1 MRSELLKN
9 IPAFLKKELNSGSR
23 FSFENIS
30 LEDVKKVTRE
40 LDFSKAFQL
49 LDIPTKIIKQ
59 NADIFCE
66 FFFVNINHSINNS
79 TFPEQ
84 LTLADVKPVFKKNS
98 RTDKENYRPVSILP
112 NISKIC
118 EKCLYKQLYDYFD
131 AIFSRNQCDFEKVLV
146 F

>member
-79 TFPEQ
+79 AFPEQ